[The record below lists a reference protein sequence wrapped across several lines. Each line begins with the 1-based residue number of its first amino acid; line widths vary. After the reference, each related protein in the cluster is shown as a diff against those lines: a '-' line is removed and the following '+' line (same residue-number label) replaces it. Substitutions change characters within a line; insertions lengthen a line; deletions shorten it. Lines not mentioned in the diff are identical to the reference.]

1 MGIRRIFN
9 SVFPRSKNET
19 VGKRCPHCGK
29 SLNDSMIKCP
39 KCEQWV
45 THEVFDR
52 LCAEDVTLI
61 KNNDLD
67 PMTPSMVALV
77 VLSTVAD
84 SKLEDYLQKA
94 PGRQLSA
101 EQQFKLLVFE
111 AYCRFE
117 AIRMNAKTKRGCRD
131 SIMKALKTTL
141 LNEIAEAGVEYLEG
155 VPGKTVSAEEY
166 SRVLELLGG
175 EAAGVHDRLE
185 AVRLPIGDVPSQ
197 LRLGEALGSIVLGEN
212 HLFDTLF
219 LYQEYVGTLWYTR
232 EAASGIF
239 LVEEEDWPSVGTF
252 IMEEKARQV
261 RNMK

>member
-1 MGIRRIFN
+1 MGIRRVFN
-9 SVFPRSKNET
+9 SVFPRSNNET

-29 SLNDSMIKCP
+29 SLNDSMMKCP
-39 KCEQWV
+39 RCEQWV

-67 PMTPSMVALV
+67 PMTPSWVALM
-77 VLSTVAD
+77 VLSVVAD
-84 SKLEDYLQKA
+84 SKLDDYLQKGS
-94 PGRQLSA
+94 GRQLST
-101 EQQFKLLVFE
+101 EQQFKLLVFQ

-117 AIRMNAKTKRGCRD
+117 AIRRNARTKRGCRD

-141 LNEIAEAGVEYLEG
+141 LNEITDTVAKDLKG

-166 SRVLELLGG
+166 SRVLEFLRR

-185 AVRLPIGDVPSQ
+185 AVRLPISEVPSQ
-197 LRLGEALGSIVLGEN
+197 LKLGKALGSIVLGEN
-212 HLFDTLF
+212 ALFDTLF

-232 EAASGIF
+232 EAASSMF
-239 LVEEEDWPSVGTF
+239 LIEEEDWPSVGRF